1 MSVQRSL
8 KDIDF
13 LLRRNWMIDY
23 DSLIQLLDMAD
34 EDSWDWIVNNRNRY
48 DKYIQEIICIEAHI
62 GFPDMKNIVVREM
75 TDKEYQEIQDNEQRE
90 IDERTKKQWE
100 VYKKL
105 NNLSRPRNEFDKYC
119 DNVHNELI
127 AKRRQNKY
135 VKNISPEKQ
144 KEISDLEVR
153 FEKWKEIIQQ
163 NEKDW
168 EYITKRE
175 LFRNGTLSKMQTEV
189 DDSSDMQV
197 SEVVMPTM
205 QIP

>member
-105 NNLSRPRNEFDKYC
+105 NNLSRPRNEYDEYSDK
-119 DNVHNELI
+119 VHNELI
-127 AKRRQNKY
+127 GKRRQFKY
-135 VKNISPEKQ
+135 VKNIPPEKQ

-189 DDSSDMQV
+189 DDSSNMQV

>member
-100 VYKKL
+100 LYKKH